1 MLISPTRKFLPEEMI
16 ESSFDDL
23 SPLPPGTFENSP
35 SSSFKKRTMRRRSSS
50 RITNANTEFP
60 ILVKGIDVEI
70 AQSKINSIISKE
82 LELSLKS
89 VPQIT
94 REFSRRS
101 SIDYDSENSPNPMSY
116 NPSIF
121 RSDSSQEELNAEML
135 DTPDMPVSSKYSLGG
150 EKYNIKQLR
159 MLINRELNISAE
171 ELLELAIYDLNPRN
185 IYSVPNPTNRIKGKK
200 KVNEKKR
207 DEENIKRA
215 LDELNELN
223 SMIENLKIKKEQNLE
238 ELREYEIKK
247 MRATK
252 EGAEVRGWVRDLM
265 QKVSR

>member
-1 MLISPTRKFLPEEMI
+1 MI
-16 ESSFDDL
+16 EGSFEDL
-23 SPLPPGTFENSP
+23 CALPPGIFENSP
-35 SSSFKKRTMRRRSSS
+35 PGSYKKRTMRRRSST

-82 LELSLKS
+82 LDLSLKS

-94 REFSRRS
+94 REYSRRS
-101 SIDYDSENSPNPMSY
+101 SIDYDSEANSPNPMSY

-135 DTPDMPVSSKYSLGG
+135 DSPDMPSLSKSSLSG

-159 MLINRELNISAE
+159 MLLNRELNLPPE
-171 ELLELAIYDLNPRN
+171 EMLELAIYDLNPRN
-185 IYSVPNPTNRIKGKK
+185 IYSVPSPSINTKGKK

-223 SMIENLKIKKEQNLE
+223 SIIENLKIKKEQNFE

-247 MRATK
+247 MRASK
-252 EGAEVRGWVRDLM
+252 QGAELRGWVRDLM
-265 QKVSR
+265 QKVSI